1 MNWKKRFVSQKLNV
15 KFTLV
20 IILFMVIPIGILA
33 GILFYNMEKNVVSE
47 NTGYMEYTMERNKDA
62 VATKIN
68 SINMSTQF
76 FLSDEPLLEM
86 LKRTKDGETFSAEEW
101 YSFKNSD
108 IVSLERLVNNNPLLY
123 GVRVYASNDRVQE
136 MMPILY
142 AASRMEKQPWQSE
155 ETVTGWHYDF
165 NDQIFNSYTMR
176 QNREILSL
184 VTEIKDSDSGTLGM
198 IEAAMTMENMFPSLY
213 ENIEDEW
220 SCFLTE
226 DGGCY
231 FGEGDGEDEN
241 TGRQELLAEIM
252 AQYTADEEIQR
263 DPALREKYYVQHSS
277 RIPHAQH
284 VCGGHA
290 RVFGCSDIFYQCD
303 RKTSVKTAV
312 RDSARHPARAGRR
325 SGRGDRALR
334 TG

>member
-176 QNREILSL
+176 QNRKILSL

-226 DGGCY
+226 DGGC
-231 FGEGDGEDEN
+231 
-241 TGRQELLAEIM
+241 
-252 AQYTADEEIQR
+252 
-263 DPALREKYYVQHSS
+263 
-277 RIPHAQH
+277 
-284 VCGGHA
+284 
-290 RVFGCSDIFYQCD
+290 
-303 RKTSVKTAV
+303 
-312 RDSARHPARAGRR
+312 
-325 SGRGDRALR
+325 
-334 TG
+334 

>member
-86 LKRTKDGETFSAEEW
+86 LKRTKDGKTFSAEEW

-123 GVRVYASNDRVQE
+123 GVRVYASKPRKSQPITICRAYSDRKISKRDSSDSVKKRNR
-136 MMPILY
+136 LRW
-142 AASRMEKQPWQSE
+142 ASQL
-155 ETVTGWHYDF
+155 
-165 NDQIFNSYTMR
+165 
-176 QNREILSL
+176 LSL
-184 VTEIKDSDSGTLGM
+184 S
-198 IEAAMTMENMFPSLY
+198 IEAYFVVHRSLL
-213 ENIEDEW
+213 
-220 SCFLTE
+220 CFFLMIT
-226 DGGCY
+226 
-231 FGEGDGEDEN
+231 
-241 TGRQELLAEIM
+241 
-252 AQYTADEEIQR
+252 
-263 DPALREKYYVQHSS
+263 
-277 RIPHAQH
+277 
-284 VCGGHA
+284 
-290 RVFGCSDIFYQCD
+290 CSFCCFMM
-303 RKTSVKTAV
+303 
-312 RDSARHPARAGRR
+312 
-325 SGRGDRALR
+325 L
-334 TG
+334 

>member
-165 NDQIFNSYTMR
+165 NDQIFNS
-176 QNREILSL
+176 
-184 VTEIKDSDSGTLGM
+184 
-198 IEAAMTMENMFPSLY
+198 
-213 ENIEDEW
+213 
-220 SCFLTE
+220 
-226 DGGCY
+226 
-231 FGEGDGEDEN
+231 
-241 TGRQELLAEIM
+241 
-252 AQYTADEEIQR
+252 
-263 DPALREKYYVQHSS
+263 
-277 RIPHAQH
+277 
-284 VCGGHA
+284 
-290 RVFGCSDIFYQCD
+290 
-303 RKTSVKTAV
+303 
-312 RDSARHPARAGRR
+312 
-325 SGRGDRALR
+325 
-334 TG
+334 